1 MSAVRAACFT
11 LATLALTSQALAAA
25 PTPADREA
33 ARTLAT
39 RGFELFQSKDY
50 AHAIESFEKAES
62 KIHAPPHW
70 LYIARSQAK
79 LGKLL
84 ASKVTYERIV
94 AEKLAADAPPPFKEA
109 QASAKSEL
117 GEVDVLIPLIELT
130 LTGAGSA
137 QASVQLDD
145 KPFPS
150 SAIGHGYPADP
161 GLHTFVVTIPNAP
174 PIERTVA
181 VKADGVTE
189 RVNITVDVAP
199 ARYTA
204 PIVVA
209 FSLGGLALGAGG
221 VTLGLYYGKTPP
233 SDALR
238 IASIASLAAGGVGVG
253 IGIVLLAVR
262 PSTTAAAKTS
272 AHVGPQIN
280 ATIGPG
286 SIGLVGT
293 F

>member
-11 LATLALTSQALAAA
+11 LAALVAASPALAAG
-25 PTPADREA
+25 PTPADREV

-50 AHAIESFEKAES
+50 PHAIESFEQAES
-62 KIHAPPHW
+62 RIHAPPHW
-70 LYIARSQAK
+70 LYIARSQTK

-84 ASKVTYERIV
+84 AAKTTYERIL
-94 AEKLAADAPPPFKEA
+94 AEKLPDGSPLPFRDA

-117 GEVDVLIPLIELT
+117 AEVDVLIPSIELT
-130 LTGAGSA
+130 LSGAG
-137 QASVQLDD
+137 ASGATVVLDA
-145 KPFPS
+145 KPFPA
-150 SAIGHGYPADP
+150 SAMGQNYPADP
-161 GLHTFVVTIPNAP
+161 GLHTFVVTPVRGA

-181 VKADGVTE
+181 LKADGVTE
-189 RVNITVDVAP
+189 HVSIAMDDVP
-199 ARYTA
+199 ARGVA

-209 FSLGGLALGAGG
+209 FTLGGLALGAGG
-221 VTLGLYYGKTPP
+221 ATLGLYFSKTPRSP
-233 SDALR
+233 ALQ

-253 IGIVLLAVR
+253 AGIVLVAIR
-262 PSTTAAAKTS
+262 PSASGAPKPAAK
-272 AHVGPQIN
+272 AGPQIT

-286 SIGLVGT
+286 SIGLFGS